1 MKLNPLQGIVLASA
15 IGAAIFALVI
25 NVGLAT
31 AAQPREDSVVLDKDG
46 CDVEVSWVDGLQVS
60 QKITIETIKGAIVT
74 PVQTITLNDIVKDQ
88 SEVVATVT
96 APEGVTVRARLYV
109 DDEVTS
115 EVSTTISKCPTATAT
130 PTSTSTP
137 AATSTPL
144 PTMTPVPPIPTP
156 IVIVQTVEVPVV
168 RTIIQPP
175 STGDGGLLQ

>member
-1 MKLNPLQGIVLASA
+1 MKLLALFGALLTPFLIATA
-15 IGAAIFALVI
+15 ITVS
-25 NVGLAT
+25 
-31 AAQPREDSVVLDKDG
+31 AAQPKEDSVILDKDG

-60 QKITIETIKGAIVT
+60 QKIVIETIKGAIVT

-88 SEVVATVT
+88 SDVVATVT

-109 DDEVTS
+109 EGS
-115 EVSTTISKCPTATAT
+115 ETPVEASALITKCPTATTT
-130 PTSTSTP
+130 PMSTSTP

-156 IVIVQTVEVPVV
+156 IVIVQTVEVPVIKV
-168 RTIIQPP
+168 VPP